1 MPTNADWAA
10 VIELIEHVMTEED
23 LLTSAVASVRG
34 SVREVA
40 PLPAADIAGHTRGLL
55 AAATRALA
63 DRRGPSEAELSFVAE
78 LAVTRARQ
86 DVPIEAVLTA
96 VHVAARLVW
105 SRAREIAAERGIP
118 AETLLDVR
126 ELYEDWA
133 EAVRGRL
140 IGAYQEVKL
149 AQGTR
154 AGDRET
160 VLLRRMLAGGSG
172 AVLAAAEAGLPVGG
186 GLWLMVARAGPESNA
201 VGALQRRLRGQAST
215 LTAFD
220 GGLLVA
226 VTVRPPAPGLV
237 GTEVVAG
244 LAGPGEAGD
253 LPALRR
259 LALAALTAAEL
270 TGRAGLTHIA
280 EVAVLAAL
288 ADRPD
293 LAGALLDRHAG
304 ARAALGAQLRPV
316 ATAVRAWLEAD
327 RDAALAGTRLFVH
340 PNTVRNRLQR
350 FTEVT
355 GIDPAGTVGG
365 LNAWWLCR
373 TWLDGR

>member
-140 IGAYQEVKL
+140 IGSYQAVKL

-160 VLLRRMLAGGSG
+160 VLLRRLLAGGSG
-172 AVLAAAEAGLPVGG
+172 AVLAAAEAGLPGG
-186 GLWLMVARAGPESNA
+186 GLWLIVARADTESPA
-201 VGALQRRLRGQAST
+201 VGALQRRLRGQAQT
-215 LTAFD
+215 LLSFD
-220 GGLLVA
+220 GGFLVA
-226 VTVRPPAPGLV
+226 VTARQPAPGLA
-237 GTEVVAG
+237 GTEVTAG
-244 LAGPGEAGD
+244 LAGPGEAGA

-270 TGRAGLTHIA
+270 TGRARPTHIA
-280 EVAVLAAL
+280 EVAVLAAV

-293 LAGALLDRHAG
+293 LAGALLERHAA

-327 RDAALAGTRLFVH
+327 RDTAQAGERLFVH

-373 TWLDGR
+373 TWLDGK